1 MRRTVITTGAVVV
14 VLATALVG
22 ATPIQADETPTADL
36 EIGAPPPCGDEEAA
50 TLSAVDCAAE
60 TEPVDSIGP
69 IAPEISAA
77 AAQTA
82 RVETALVATQGPGAL
97 RKNCRLHAEVPFY
110 TDSDWNRLGQNL
122 AAEASHCADYYI
134 SLPAI
139 AGNKTM
145 PRPDQA
151 WRIRAL
157 GPRFHAMAEAHLT
170 SWQTWVTTNRKTWV
184 EAGREF
190 RKRMAAAGYDVAL
203 GDLWAVNEVPS
214 SVRQGTG
221 QSRRNLLD
229 FLNGLY
235 EGDGTATPT
244 KGLVFV
250 VGLGQRTQ
258 NLSVYKTNL
267 RGWLSDSAFWS
278 EADGYVRFWAQE
290 TYGDIRAWGVP
301 DTPRMTRAAYLTQYL
316 MHPLELARA
325 GGDQSAAALA
335 FLTRDLPPAR
345 ERGVEVAVGVRLH
358 RRRPPPDAPLPLGA
372 GPRDQT
378 RRGHEPGRGPR
389 GTARVRMGAGG
400 TWRDRLR
407 GQDGGPAGAARLCA
421 RERLR
426 AGRELAARRVRPSG
440 RARLVR
446 GHLRRCR
453 IQRRLG
459 CVLDVGVSSPEAGQA
474 ERPAPPPTA
483 TTRRS

>member
-1 MRRTVITTGAVVV
+1 MRHAVITTGAVVV
-14 VLATALVG
+14 ALATALAG
-22 ATPIQADETPTADL
+22 AAPIQADETVTADL

-82 RVETALVATQGPGAL
+82 RAETALVATQGSEAL

-110 TDSDWNRLGQNL
+110 TDSDWNRLAQNL

-170 SWQTWVTTNRKTWV
+170 SWQTWVTTNKKTWV
-184 EAGREF
+184 EAGTEF
-190 RKRMAAAGYDVAL
+190 RKRMVAAGYDVAL

-235 EGDGTATPT
+235 EGDGTAAPT

-258 NLSVYKTNL
+258 NLSVYKTNM

-278 EADGYVRFWAQE
+278 EADAYVRFWAQE

-335 FLTRDLPPAR
+335 FLTRAY
-345 ERGVEVAVGVRLH
+345 
-358 RRRPPPDAPLPLGA
+358 LPLANAAWKWQSGFGFTDVDHLLMRHFLSEQVLAIRHDA
-372 GPRDQT
+372 GTNPAEGPEGRLGFAWAPEA
-378 RRGHEPGRGPR
+378 RGETDFAVKTAGLQARLASALADAYAQGGSSPR
-389 GTARVRMGAGG
+389 GACGPPGEHDWCEGAY
-400 TWRDRLR
+400 D
-407 GQDGGPAGAARLCA
+407 GAAFNEGWGA
-421 RERLR
+421 FSTWE
-426 AGRELAARRVRPSG
+426 
-440 RARLVR
+440 
-446 GHLRRCR
+446 
-453 IQRRLG
+453 
-459 CVLDVGVSSPEAGQA
+459 
-474 ERPAPPPTA
+474 
-483 TTRRS
+483 

>member
-22 ATPIQADETPTADL
+22 ATPIHADETPAADL
-36 EIGAPPPCGDEEAA
+36 EIGAPPPCGDDEAA
-50 TLSAVDCAAE
+50 TLSAVDCAE

-82 RVETALVATQGPGAL
+82 RVETALVASQGPEAL

-170 SWQTWVTTNRKTWV
+170 SWQTWVTTNKKTWV

-190 RKRMAAAGYDVAL
+190 RKRMVAAGYDVAL

-235 EGDGTATPT
+235 EGDGTAAPT

-258 NLSVYKTNL
+258 NLSVYKANL

-335 FLTRDLPPAR
+335 FLTRTY
-345 ERGVEVAVGVRLH
+345 
-358 RRRPPPDAPLPLGA
+358 LPLANAAWKWQSGFGFTDVDHLLMRHFLSEQVLAIRHDA
-372 GPRDQT
+372 GTNPAEGPEGRLGFAWAPEA
-378 RRGHEPGRGPR
+378 RGETDFVVKTAGLQARLASALANAYAQGGSSPR
-389 GTARVRMGAGG
+389 GACGPPGEHDWCEG
-400 TWRDRLR
+400 TYD
-407 GQDGGPAGAARLCA
+407 GAAFNEGWGA
-421 RERLR
+421 FSTWE
-426 AGRELAARRVRPSG
+426 
-440 RARLVR
+440 
-446 GHLRRCR
+446 
-453 IQRRLG
+453 
-459 CVLDVGVSSPEAGQA
+459 
-474 ERPAPPPTA
+474 
-483 TTRRS
+483 

>member
-1 MRRTVITTGAVVV
+1 MRRIVITTGAVVV
-14 VLATALVG
+14 VLATALMG
-22 ATPIQADETPTADL
+22 ASTSRADEPPAAADL
-36 EIGAPPPCGDEEAA
+36 EIGYPPSCGDEDAA
-50 TLSAVDCAAE
+50 TLSAVDCAG
-60 TEPVDSIGP
+60 TTDPVDSIGP
-69 IAPEISAA
+69 IAPEIAAA

-82 RVETALVATQGPGAL
+82 RAESALVAANGPEAL

-145 PRPDQA
+145 PRGDQA

-170 SWQTWVTTNRKTWV
+170 SWQTWVTTNKKTWV
-184 EAGREF
+184 EAGKEF
-190 RKRMAAAGYDVAL
+190 RKRMVTTGYDVTL

-221 QSRRNLLD
+221 QARRNLLD
-229 FLNGLY
+229 FLKGLHD
-235 EGDGTATPT
+235 GDGATPPT

-301 DTPRMTRAAYLTQYL
+301 NTPRMTRAAYLTDYL
-316 MHPLELARA
+316 MHPLMLARA
-325 GGDQSAAALA
+325 GGEESAAALA
-335 FLTRDLPPAR
+335 FLTRTY
-345 ERGVEVAVGVRLH
+345 
-358 RRRPPPDAPLPLGA
+358 LPLANAAWKWQSGFGFTDVDDLLMRHFLSEQVLAIRHDA
-372 GPRDQT
+372 GTNPAEGPEGRLGFAWAPEA
-378 RRGHEPGRGPR
+378 RGETDFATKTAGLQARLASSIANAYAQGGSSPR
-389 GTARVRMGAGG
+389 GACGPPGAHDWCEG
-400 TWRDRLR
+400 TYD
-407 GQDGGPAGAARLCA
+407 GAAFNEGWGGFSLW
-421 RERLR
+421 
-426 AGRELAARRVRPSG
+426 
-440 RARLVR
+440 
-446 GHLRRCR
+446 
-453 IQRRLG
+453 
-459 CVLDVGVSSPEAGQA
+459 D
-474 ERPAPPPTA
+474 
-483 TTRRS
+483 